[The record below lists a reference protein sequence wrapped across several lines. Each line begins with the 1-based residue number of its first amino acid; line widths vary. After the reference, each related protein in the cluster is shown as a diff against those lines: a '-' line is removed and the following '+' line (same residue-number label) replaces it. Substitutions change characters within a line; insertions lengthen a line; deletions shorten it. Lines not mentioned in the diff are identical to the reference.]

1 MRDLPLVEVEQVSKK
16 FCRSL
21 RRSLWY
27 GLRDLGDEVACRRQ
41 RELRLRQG
49 EFLALDD
56 VSFAIA
62 PGECVALIGHN
73 GAGKSTLLKMLNG
86 LIRPD
91 HGRITMRGRVGALI
105 ELGAGFSP
113 VLTGRE
119 NIYVNGAV
127 LGFSKKAID
136 ARFDKIVEFA
146 ELRDAIDAPVQ
157 TYSSGMYVRLGFA
170 VASQLNPDVLLI
182 DEVLAVGDT
191 AFRAKCM
198 NRIWS
203 LIHGGAAVILVTHN
217 MYHVQAFATRALL
230 LDNGRVAF
238 AGDPAAA
245 VSAYESQVADETI
258 KLTEP
263 KDTGVLLFQKA
274 ALESCVASAGGSGW
288 PAVETHQ
295 GFRIVVQYELTEAV
309 PDGIQLGLLIKNL
322 EGNRVAGFTT
332 KPAGLALSGEPG
344 RYRACFEFRDNLL
357 LEGKYYCGLS
367 AFNASYS
374 RALGSWDAAVKFW
387 VRTPGYDGLSQ
398 VGNVY
403 LPHEV
408 TVSEY

>member
-1 MRDLPLVEVEQVSKK
+1 MSNLPLVEVEQVSKK
-16 FCRSL
+16 FCRNL
-21 RRSLWY
+21 RQSLWY
-27 GLRDLGDEVACRRQ
+27 GLRDLGNEVTCRQ
-41 RELRLRQG
+41 EEFHLRRG

-56 VSFAIA
+56 VSFKIG

-136 ARFDKIVEFA
+136 AKYDEIVEFA

-191 AFRAKCM
+191 AFRTKCM

-230 LDNGRVAF
+230 LDNGKVAF
-238 AGDPAAA
+238 AGDPPAT
-245 VSAYESQVADETI
+245 VSAYESRVADETI

-263 KDTGVLLFQKA
+263 KDTAALLFQNA
-274 ALESCVASAGGSGW
+274 ALESNVCSDGSGW

-295 GFRIVVQYELTEAV
+295 SFRIVVEYELKEAV

-332 KPAGLALSGEPG
+332 KPAGLALSGGPG
-344 RYRACFEFRDNLL
+344 RFRACFEFRDNLL

-367 AFNASYS
+367 AFNSSYS
-374 RALGSWDAAVKFW
+374 RSLGSWDAAVKFW